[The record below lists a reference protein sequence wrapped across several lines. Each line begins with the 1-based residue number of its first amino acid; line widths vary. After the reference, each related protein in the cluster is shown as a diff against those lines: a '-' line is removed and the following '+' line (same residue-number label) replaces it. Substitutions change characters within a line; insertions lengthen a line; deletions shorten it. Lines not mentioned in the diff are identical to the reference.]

1 MRKSDEA
8 SKFMDKEFRVVLME
22 GLRVVD
28 VNVAPLLPR

>member
-8 SKFMDKEFRVVLME
+8 SKCIEREFRVLME

-28 VNVAPLLPR
+28 IGVAPLLPR